1 MYYEI
6 FRKPFKIWR
15 SIKRKIKTA
24 GFQLM
29 GHSNYHSEFDIWSY
43 NLIQNIF
50 FRREMVVFFSEN
62 VVLDVLITDFF
73 LGNKIKE
80 YVY

>member
-1 MYYEI
+1 MKYSENPSK
-6 FRKPFKIWR
+6 FGEVLKEK
-15 SIKRKIKTA
+15 SKQQVL
-24 GFQLM
+24 QLI
-29 GHSNYHSEFDIWSY
+29 GHSNYHSEFDVWSY

>member
-1 MYYEI
+1 MKY
-6 FRKPFKIWR
+6 
-15 SIKRKIKTA
+15 SIKPSQMREAIKEKSKQQVL
-24 GFQLM
+24 QLI

-50 FRREMVVFFSEN
+50 FKREMILFFIN
-62 VVLDVLITDFF
+62 NRVLDIVITDYF

-80 YVY
+80 YIY

>member
-1 MYYEI
+1 MKYSENPSK
-6 FRKPFKIWR
+6 FGEALKEK
-15 SIKRKIKTA
+15 SKQQVL
-24 GFQLM
+24 QLI

-50 FRREMVVFFSEN
+50 FKREMILFFIN
-62 VVLDVLITDFF
+62 NRVLDIVITDYF

>member
-1 MYYEI
+1 MKYSENPSK
-6 FRKPFKIWR
+6 FGEVLKEK
-15 SIKRKIKTA
+15 SKQQVL
-24 GFQLM
+24 QLI

-50 FRREMVVFFSEN
+50 FKREMILFFIN
-62 VVLDVLITDFF
+62 NRVLDIVITDYF

-80 YVY
+80 YIY

>member
-1 MYYEI
+1 MKYSENPSK
-6 FRKPFKIWR
+6 FGEVLKEK
-15 SIKRKIKTA
+15 SKQQVL
-24 GFQLM
+24 QLM

-80 YVY
+80 YVF

>member
-1 MYYEI
+1 MKYSENPSK
-6 FRKPFKIWR
+6 FGEVLKEK
-15 SIKRKIKTA
+15 SKQQVL
-24 GFQLM
+24 QLM

-50 FRREMVVFFSEN
+50 FKPEMILFFIN
-62 VVLDVLITDFF
+62 NRVLDIVITDYF

-80 YVY
+80 YIY

>member
-1 MYYEI
+1 MKYSENPSK
-6 FRKPFKIWR
+6 FGEVLKEK
-15 SIKRKIKTA
+15 SKQQVL
-24 GFQLM
+24 QLV

-50 FRREMVVFFSEN
+50 FKREMILFFIN
-62 VVLDVLITDFF
+62 NRVLDIVITDYF

-80 YVY
+80 YIY

>member
-1 MYYEI
+1 MKYSENPSK
-6 FRKPFKIWR
+6 FGEVLKEK
-15 SIKRKIKTA
+15 SKQQVL
-24 GFQLM
+24 QLI

-50 FRREMVVFFSEN
+50 FRREMIVFFSN
-62 VVLDVLITDFF
+62 NIVLDVLITDYF
-73 LGNKIKE
+73 LGNKTKE

>member
-1 MYYEI
+1 MKYSENPSK
-6 FRKPFKIWR
+6 FGEVLKEK
-15 SIKRKIKTA
+15 SKQQVL
-24 GFQLM
+24 QLM

-50 FRREMVVFFSEN
+50 FKREMILFFIN
-62 VVLDVLITDFF
+62 NRVLDIVITDYF

-80 YVY
+80 YIY

>member
-1 MYYEI
+1 MKYSENPSK
-6 FRKPFKIWR
+6 FGEALKEK
-15 SIKRKIKTA
+15 SKQQVL
-24 GFQLM
+24 QLI

-73 LGNKIKE
+73 LGNKIRE
-80 YVY
+80 YIY

>member
-1 MYYEI
+1 MKYSENPSK
-6 FRKPFKIWR
+6 FGEVLKEK
-15 SIKRKIKTA
+15 SKQQVL
-24 GFQLM
+24 QLI

-50 FRREMVVFFSEN
+50 FRREMVVFFSES

>member
-1 MYYEI
+1 MKYSENPSK
-6 FRKPFKIWR
+6 FGEVLKEK
-15 SIKRKIKTA
+15 SKQQVL
-24 GFQLM
+24 QLM

>member
-1 MYYEI
+1 MKY
-6 FRKPFKIWR
+6 
-15 SIKRKIKTA
+15 SIKPSKMGEAIKEKSKQQVL
-24 GFQLM
+24 QLI

-50 FRREMVVFFSEN
+50 YKREMILFFIN
-62 VVLDVLITDFF
+62 NRVLDIVITDYF

-80 YVY
+80 YIY

>member
-1 MYYEI
+1 MKYSDNPSKFGEVL
-6 FRKPFKIWR
+6 KEK
-15 SIKRKIKTA
+15 SKQQVL
-24 GFQLM
+24 QLI

>member
-1 MYYEI
+1 MKYSENPSK
-6 FRKPFKIWR
+6 FGEALKEK
-15 SIKRKIKTA
+15 SKQQVL
-24 GFQLM
+24 QLM

-50 FRREMVVFFSEN
+50 FRREMVVFFSKN

>member
-1 MYYEI
+1 MKYSEKHSKFGEVLKEKSKQQI
-6 FRKPFKIWR
+6 L
-15 SIKRKIKTA
+15 
-24 GFQLM
+24 QLI

-50 FRREMVVFFSEN
+50 FKREMILFFIN
-62 VVLDVLITDFF
+62 NRVLDIVITDYF

-80 YVY
+80 YIY

>member
-1 MYYEI
+1 MKYSENPSK
-6 FRKPFKIWR
+6 FGEVLKEK
-15 SIKRKIKTA
+15 SKQQVL
-24 GFQLM
+24 QLI

-50 FRREMVVFFSEN
+50 FKREMILLFIN
-62 VVLDVLITDFF
+62 NRVLDIVITDYF

-80 YVY
+80 YIY

>member
-1 MYYEI
+1 MKYSENPSK
-6 FRKPFKIWR
+6 FGEVLKEK
-15 SIKRKIKTA
+15 SKQQVL
-24 GFQLM
+24 QLI

-43 NLIQNIF
+43 NLIKNIF

>member
-1 MYYEI
+1 MKYSENPSK
-6 FRKPFKIWR
+6 FGEALKEK
-15 SIKRKIKTA
+15 SKQQVL
-24 GFQLM
+24 QLM

-50 FRREMVVFFSEN
+50 FKREMILFFIN
-62 VVLDVLITDFF
+62 NRVLDIVITDYF

-80 YVY
+80 YIY

>member
-1 MYYEI
+1 MKYSENPSK
-6 FRKPFKIWR
+6 FGEVLKEK
-15 SIKRKIKTA
+15 SKQQVL
-24 GFQLM
+24 QLI

-50 FRREMVVFFSEN
+50 FKREMILFFIN
-62 VVLDVLITDFF
+62 NRVLDIVITDYF

>member
-50 FRREMVVFFSEN
+50 FRREMVVFFSES

>member
-50 FRREMVVFFSEN
+50 FKREMILFFIN
-62 VVLDVLITDFF
+62 NRVLDIVITDYF

-80 YVY
+80 YIY

>member
-1 MYYEI
+1 MKYSENPSK
-6 FRKPFKIWR
+6 FGEVLKEK
-15 SIKRKIKTA
+15 SKQQVL
-24 GFQLM
+24 QLI

-50 FRREMVVFFSEN
+50 FKREMVVFFSEN

>member
-15 SIKRKIKTA
+15 SIKEKSKQQVL
-24 GFQLM
+24 QLI

-50 FRREMVVFFSEN
+50 FKREMILFFIN
-62 VVLDVLITDFF
+62 NRVLDIVITDYF

-80 YVY
+80 YIY

>member
-1 MYYEI
+1 MKYSENPSK
-6 FRKPFKIWR
+6 FGEVLKEK
-15 SIKRKIKTA
+15 SKQQVL
-24 GFQLM
+24 QLM

-73 LGNKIKE
+73 LRNKIKE